1 MDVLDLAR
9 WQFGITTVYHFLA
22 VPLTIGLGLLV
33 AVMHTAW
40 HRTGDPSWRRQTRF
54 WARIYLV
61 NFALGV
67 ATGLVQ
73 EMQFGLAWSDY
84 SRFVGD
90 VFGALLAMEALL
102 AFFIESTFLGLW
114 IFGEGRIPRR
124 LHLACIW
131 IAVGAS
137 VLSAYFIIAAN
148 SWMQHPVGVTVV
160 EGRPALTDI
169 GAVLT
174 NSTTV
179 SAFAHALVGS
189 LSVAGAVLVA
199 VGVYHLRRGSADEP
213 VWRRST
219 RLGAVV
225 TIAAFAG
232 LLFTGDMQAKLLYQ
246 QQPMKMSAAEALCE
260 TRAPAPFSVFAYGPP
275 GAECDQVTSL
285 TVPGFLS
292 FLASGD
298 FTSSVPGVNDLERQ
312 YQREYGATY
321 PVTPAFGDLAGTP
334 IDYTPTLEVTYWGFR
349 LMIAGGAAAAAMS
362 FYALWVTR
370 RGRLPR
376 SRWTVLAAIGAA
388 VAPFGANAAGW
399 IFTEVGRQPFV
410 VVPNPDVPVGERIW
424 FFTAQAVSPGLSVTE
439 VVLSLVTFVAI
450 YAVLA
455 VVEVGLIVRLA
466 RRGTELD
473 QQIRGDQ
480 DASED
485 DPQLAL
491 AY

>member
-1 MDVLDLAR
+1 VDVLDLAR

-54 WARIYLV
+54 WGRIYLV

-73 EMQFGLAWSDY
+73 ELQFGLAWSDY

-102 AFFIESTFLGLW
+102 AFFVESTFLGLW

-148 SWMQHPVGVTVV
+148 SWMQHPVGVAVV
-160 EGRPALTDI
+160 EGRPVLTDI

-174 NSTTV
+174 NNTAV
-179 SAFAHALVGS
+179 SAFAHAFVGS
-189 LSVAGAVLVA
+189 MSVAGAVLVA
-199 VGVYHLRRGSADEP
+199 VGIYHLHRGSADEP

-219 RLGAVV
+219 RIGAVV

-232 LLFTGDMQAKLLYQ
+232 LLFTGDMQGKLLYG

-260 TRAPAPFSVFAYGPP
+260 TRAPAPFSIFAYGPL
-275 GAECDQVTSL
+275 GGDCNQVTSW
-285 TVPGFLS
+285 TVPGVLS
-292 FLASGD
+292 FLAHGD
-298 FTSSVPGVNDLERQ
+298 FTSSVPGVNDLQRQ
-312 YQREYGATY
+312 YQREYGTTY
-321 PVTPAFGDLAGTP
+321 PNTPAFGDLAGTP
-334 IDYTPTLEVTYWGFR
+334 IDYTPMLEVTYWGFR
-349 LMIAGGAAAAAMS
+349 VMIAGGAAAALMGA
-362 FYALWVTR
+362 YALWVTR

-399 IFTEVGRQPFV
+399 IFTEMGRQPFV

-439 VVLSLVTFVAI
+439 VVLSLVAFVAI

-455 VVEVGLIVRLA
+455 VVEIGLIVRLA

-473 QQIRGDQ
+473 QQTRGDQ

-485 DPQLAL
+485 DRQLAL

>member
-9 WQFGITTVYHFLA
+9 WQFAITTVYHFLA

-33 AVMHTAW
+33 AVMHTGW

-54 WARIYLV
+54 WGRIYLV

-73 EMQFGLAWSDY
+73 ELQFGLAWSDY

-102 AFFIESTFLGLW
+102 AFFVESTFLGLW
-114 IFGEGRIPRR
+114 IFGEGRLPRR
-124 LHLACIW
+124 VHLACIW
-131 IAVGAS
+131 IAVSAS
-137 VLSAYFIIAAN
+137 ILSAYFIIAAN
-148 SWMQHPVGVTVV
+148 SWMQHPVGVAVV
-160 EGRPALTDI
+160 DGRPVLTDI

-174 NSTTV
+174 NNTALA
-179 SAFAHALVGS
+179 AFSHALVAS
-189 LSVAGAVLVA
+189 MSVAGALLVA
-199 VGVYHLRRGSADEP
+199 VGLYHLRRRSADES

-219 RLGAVV
+219 RIGAVV
-225 TIAAFAG
+225 TIVAFAS
-232 LLFTGDMQAKLLYQ
+232 LLITGDIQGKLLYR
-246 QQPMKMSAAEALCE
+246 QQPIKMSSAEALCE
-260 TRAPAPFSVFAYGPP
+260 TRAPAPFSIFAVGEL
-275 GAECDQVTSL
+275 GGDCDQVTSW
-285 TVPGFLS
+285 TVPGVLS
-292 FLASGD
+292 FLAHGD
-298 FTSSVPGVNDLERQ
+298 FTSAVPGVNDLQRQ
-312 YQREYGATY
+312 YERDYGATY
-321 PVTPAFGDLAGTP
+321 PDTPAFGDLAGTP
-334 IDYTPTLEVTYWGFR
+334 IDYTPMLEVTYWAFR
-349 LMIAGGAAAAAMS
+349 MMIAGGGAAALMS
-362 FYALWVTR
+362 LYALWVTR

-399 IFTEVGRQPFV
+399 IFTEMGRQPFV

-439 VVLSLVTFVAI
+439 VLLSLAVFVAV

-455 VVEVGLIVRLA
+455 VVEIGLIVRIV

-473 QQIRGDQ
+473 QHTRGDH

-485 DPQLAL
+485 HDDLAL
-491 AY
+491 SY